1 MVKKILFLCGHNAG
15 RSQMA
20 QAFFNHLNKNK
31 EFIGI
36 SAGTNIASK
45 VNQECILAMKEIG
58 IDLSDKKKYFPKK
71 VNEDMLNNAHKI
83 FTMGCDVT
91 CTLPKGR
98 KFDDDWNL
106 DDPNG
111 KSIEGIK
118 LIRDSIK
125 HKTIQLIKELEKE
138 V

>member
-1 MVKKILFLCGHNAG
+1 
-15 RSQMA
+15 MA

-36 SAGTNIASK
+36 SAGTNIGSE
-45 VNQECILAMKEIG
+45 VNPDCILAMKEIG
-58 IDLSDKKKYFPKK
+58 IDLSDQNIYFPKK
-71 VNEDMLNNAHKI
+71 VNEDMLNAAHKI

-91 CTLPKGR
+91 CNLPEGK

-106 DDPNG
+106 DDPAG
-111 KSIEGIK
+111 KTIEGIK

-125 HKTIQLIKELEKE
+125 NKTLLLIKELEKD